1 MTNQSNLNAT
11 ELSNEDKMA
20 RGSAWLTIGNIG
32 SRLIGI
38 VYILP
43 WYYWLG
49 ENAVTANGLFNMSY
63 TVYSIFIMIST
74 AGLPSAIAK
83 QVAYHNSR
91 KEYKTSQKI
100 FERALQL
107 MIVFGVVFAAIMY
120 FAAPALAKGSRGGED
135 LIPSMRSLSLAILV
149 IPFMSVIRGYFQGIQ
164 DVGPYAISQLVEQ
177 FVRVIYILGATF
189 VVMKLGSGDYVT
201 AVTQSTLA
209 AFIGAIA
216 SVLVLLYYF
225 RKEKVKM
232 DVLAEVSTETVEI
245 DTVHLL
251 LSTVK
256 EAVPFIIL
264 GSGITIYK
272 LADQFTFARTM
283 QTFTQYSEKQLVGF
297 LTLFSGNPDKLTMI
311 VIGLATAMASVGLP
325 LITEAFAKNNR
336 EELAKLISNHLQLYA
351 FIMVPA
357 SLGMALLAYPL
368 NTLVYSPDRLG
379 SNLLI
384 VVCLSGLVLGL
395 FMVTS
400 TMLQGMYENKAA
412 ITFFVIGF
420 VVKLLTQTMSIHML
434 ESYGPLLSTVLG
446 MGVTCYLN
454 LRKLHKKTNFNTK
467 FIIKRVSLIVLMT
480 VIMMIF
486 AGVTKAI
493 LGIFLSVDRKGQS
506 FVLILTVALVGV
518 AVYLYMGLKT
528 RLADKLL
535 GSKMASLREKL
546 HIK

>member
-1 MTNQSNLNAT
+1 MTNQSPQQAT
-11 ELSNEDKMA
+11 NLSNEDKMA

-38 VYILP
+38 IYILP

-49 ENAVTANGLFNMSY
+49 DNAKTANGLFNMSY

-91 KEYKTSQKI
+91 KEYRTSQKI

-107 MIVFGVVFAAIMY
+107 MVVLGGVFAVIMY
-120 FAAPALAKGSRGGED
+120 VSAPLLARGSRGGDD

-149 IPFMSVIRGYFQGIQ
+149 IPVMSVIRGYFQGIQ
-164 DVGPYAISQLVEQ
+164 DVAPYAISQLVEQ
-177 FVRVIYILGATF
+177 LVRVVYILGSTF
-189 VVMKLGSGDYVT
+189 IIMNLGSGDYVK
-201 AVTQSTLA
+201 AVTQSTFA
-209 AFIGAIA
+209 AFVGAIA
-216 SVLVLLYYF
+216 SVIVLLYYF
-225 RKEKVKM
+225 RKEKVRM
-232 DVLAEVSTETVEI
+232 DVLAEVSSETVEI
-245 DTVHLL
+245 DTVQLM
-251 LSTVK
+251 LSTIK
-256 EAVPFIIL
+256 EAIPFIIL

-283 QTFTQYSEKQLVGF
+283 QTFTQYSEKQLVGL

-325 LITEAFAKNNR
+325 LITEAFAKNDRN
-336 EELAKLISNHLQLYA
+336 ELAKLISNHLQLYA
-351 FIMVPA
+351 FIMIPA

-379 SNLLI
+379 ANLLI

-412 ITFFVIGF
+412 IVFFLIGF
-420 VVKLLTQTMSIHML
+420 LVKLLFQTISIHML
-434 ESYGPLLSTVLG
+434 EAYGPLLSTVLG
-446 MGVTCYLN
+446 MSVTCYLN
-454 LRKLHKKTNFNTK
+454 LRKLHKKTHFNSQLT
-467 FIIKRVSLIVLMT
+467 FRRIILIVLMSL
-480 VIMMIF
+480 IMMIF
-486 AGVTKAI
+486 VGVTRGV
-493 LGIFLSVDRKGQS
+493 LGIFLSADRKGQS
-506 FVLILTVALVGV
+506 FMIVLLVAAVGV

-535 GSKMASLREKL
+535 GSQMAGLRKKL